1 MKQLSMILLFL
12 LMGLQARGED
22 VKTPSST
29 SKGEKYNAVAP
40 AVATIEKSKTT
51 ASPTTSLTV
60 AEELEIENPEMEE
73 PDTTAAPPIPSV
85 VVTRPTSMETQTNR
99 EGFFSLYFTRE
110 FTPTKQLEFYG
121 SDLTLGFGKQ
131 LFHRDSLELNVKF
144 GSPNSFLAVKY
155 ERDFTRDYEWIP
167 GFDASLLFGILT
179 DDNTFK
185 SFESLAMGLG
195 LGLFVKVFIS
205 KSYAILARGG
215 VNYSVP
221 VNSYIYNPDYLN
233 IYMSLGLRKY
243 LKF

>member
-22 VKTPSST
+22 VKNPSST
-29 SKGEKYNAVAP
+29 SDGEKSNAVAP
-40 AVATIEKSKTT
+40 VATIEKSKTT
-51 ASPTTSLTV
+51 VSPTSLTV
-60 AEELEIENPEMEE
+60 AEELEIENPETEE

-85 VVTRPTSMETQTNR
+85 VVTSPTSMETQTNR

-110 FTPTKQLEFYG
+110 FTPAKQLEFYG

-131 LFHRDSLELNVKF
+131 LFHRDYLELNVKF
-144 GSPNSFLAVKY
+144 GSPNPFLAVKY
-155 ERDFTRDYEWIP
+155 EKDFTRDYEWIP

-179 DDNTFK
+179 DDNTFVK
-185 SFESLAMGLG
+185 SFESLAMGLR

-233 IYMSLGLRKY
+233 VYMSIGLRKY